1 MNSEWVPTFKPSF
14 LIQLLALPAKEMH
27 QVVGKLTL
35 LLEDPMPDGKVK
47 KQLTHVNRDLYRLRS
62 GYYRIFYTI
71 SDPYISLLKLD
82 RRDDDTYDDD
92 LEAEFLGGFDPDF
105 EDITDA
111 VPARL
116 DQFMNLQEPE
126 TNCLPLPRSVTDE
139 LLSNLLVPE
148 EYRSHLL
155 AMQTEDDLVGCLS
168 VPQEYIAQIM
178 EYMYPKPLAQVLQ
191 QPDYLLDDL
200 DDLLR
205 YKEGELLGF
214 LLRLSPE
221 QERFVSWAIRATGPT
236 QVKGG
241 PGTGKSTVALYR
253 VRSLIEKLRKMGQSE
268 PCILFTTYTNA
279 LVNSSEQLLKQLLG
293 EDVRYVEV
301 QTADK
306 KMSDILKRAG
316 VPKKTPNENGII
328 YKIFQR
334 AIKQTRFEG
343 NVLQQQ
349 AQQQSLERLGVD
361 YLLEEINQVIVAR
374 QVESL
379 QDYMHARRPGRK
391 VRLSDMQK
399 RGIWQVYE
407 TFQRQLKGAGVETWE
422 QARARAETLVSKDYE
437 FQSYDAVVI
446 DEAQDLDP
454 SMMRLLIKLCKDPS
468 RLFITADANQSIYG
482 SGFNWSDVHES
493 LKFQGRTSVLRANYR
508 STREIGEAAQS
519 YLATGI
525 LDAEPV
531 ERMYMNNG
539 PLPVVRPVHNG
550 IEETHLLARF
560 LRGAAR
566 VLRLGIGSC
575 AVLCPTKE
583 AGKTIAADLT
593 KSGVEATFM
602 EGRDLDLSQKGVKV
616 LTLNSAKGLEFP
628 IVALAGFSGSRYDYF
643 SLAVFDEE
651 QDEDTARSRRIIF
664 VGMTR
669 AMRALLVTV
678 PFGTSSP
685 LLTGF
690 DETYWNVGEHGG

>member
-1 MNSEWVPTFKPSF
+1 M
-14 LIQLLALPAKEMH
+14 
-27 QVVGKLTL
+27 
-35 LLEDPMPDGKVK
+35 
-47 KQLTHVNRDLYRLRS
+47 
-62 GYYRIFYTI
+62 
-71 SDPYISLLKLD
+71 
-82 RRDDDTYDDD
+82 
-92 LEAEFLGGFDPDF
+92 
-105 EDITDA
+105 
-111 VPARL
+111 
-116 DQFMNLQEPE
+116 
-126 TNCLPLPRSVTDE
+126 
-139 LLSNLLVPE
+139 
-148 EYRSHLL
+148 
-155 AMQTEDDLVGCLS
+155 
-168 VPQEYIAQIM
+168 
-178 EYMYPKPLAQVLQ
+178 
-191 QPDYLLDDL
+191 
-200 DDLLR
+200 
-205 YKEGELLGF
+205 
-214 LLRLSPE
+214 
-221 QERFVSWAIRATGPT
+221 
-236 QVKGG
+236 
-241 PGTGKSTVALYR
+241 
-253 VRSLIEKLRKMGQSE
+253 
-268 PCILFTTYTNA
+268 
-279 LVNSSEQLLKQLLG
+279 
-293 EDVRYVEV
+293 
-301 QTADK
+301 
-306 KMSDILKRAG
+306 
-316 VPKKTPNENGII
+316 
-328 YKIFQR
+328 
-334 AIKQTRFEG
+334 
-343 NVLQQQ
+343 
-349 AQQQSLERLGVD
+349 
-361 YLLEEINQVIVAR
+361 NQVIVAR

-437 FQSYDAVVI
+437 LQSYDAVVI
-446 DEAQDLDP
+446 DEAKDLDP

-539 PLPVVRPVHNG
+539 PLPVVRPVHHG

-566 VLRLGIGSC
+566 ELRLGIGSC

-651 QDEDTARSRRIIF
+651 QDEDMARSRRLIF

-669 AMRALLVTV
+669 AMRALLVAV
-678 PFGTSSP
+678 PAGTSSP

-690 DETYWNVGEHGG
+690 DETYWNLGEHGG

>member
-1 MNSEWVPTFKPSF
+1 MRGEWLWTPTPAF
-14 LIQLLALPAKEMH
+14 LAALRGLPAKEEH
-27 QVVGKLTL
+27 QVLAKLKM
-35 LLEDPMPDGKVK
+35 LEQDPSPDGKAK
-47 KQLTHVNRDLYRLRS
+47 KKLKHMGEDLYRLRC
-62 GYYRIFYTI
+62 GDYRVIYTYR
-71 SDPYISLLKLD
+71 DPYVSLLLLD
-82 RRDDDTYDDD
+82 RRDDDTYDGKMEATNLSGYTPNIEITEEPGEVKQPD
-92 LEAEFLGGFDPDF
+92 LLASAETDSRALP
-105 EDITDA
+105 EPIT
-111 VPARL
+111 
-116 DQFMNLQEPE
+116 Q
-126 TNCLPLPRSVTDE
+126 E
-139 LLSNLLVPE
+139 LLDNLHIPT
-148 EYRSHLL
+148 EYHYRLL
-155 AMQTEDDLVGCLS
+155 AIQTEEALLNCSDVPREHMEQLLECIFPSSIAEAKQQS
-168 VPQEYIAQIM
+168 VFLFE
-178 EYMYPKPLAQVLQ
+178 
-191 QPDYLLDDL
+191 DL

-316 VPKKTPNENGII
+316 VPKKTPNDNGII

-349 AQQQSLERLGVD
+349 AQQQALERLGVD
-361 YLLEEINQVIVAR
+361 YLLEEMNQVIVAR

-407 TFQRQLKGAGVETWE
+407 SFQRHLKSAGAETWE
-422 QARARAETLVSKDYE
+422 QARARAEGLVAKDYE

-454 SMMRLLIKLCKDPS
+454 SMLRLLIKLCKDPS

-525 LDAEPV
+525 LDTEPI

-539 PLPVVRPVHNG
+539 PLPAVRSVHNSS
-550 IEETHLLARF
+550 EETHLLVRF

-566 VLRLGIGSC
+566 EIRLGIGSC

-602 EGRDLDLSQKGVKV
+602 EGRDLDLSWPGVKV
-616 LTLNSAKGLEFP
+616 LTLNAAKGLEFP
-628 IVALAGFSGSRYDYF
+628 IVALAGFAGSRYA
-643 SLAVFDEE
+643 SIGSENEKEEELA
-651 QDEDTARSRRIIF
+651 RLRRTMF

-678 PFGTSSP
+678 PVQARSP
-685 LLTGF
+685 LLHGF
-690 DETYWNVGEHGG
+690 DAKYWNLGT